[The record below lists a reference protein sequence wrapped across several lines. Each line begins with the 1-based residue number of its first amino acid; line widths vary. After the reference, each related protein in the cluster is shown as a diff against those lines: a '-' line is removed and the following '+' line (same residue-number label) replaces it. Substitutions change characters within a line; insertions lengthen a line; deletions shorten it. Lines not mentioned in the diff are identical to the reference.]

1 MVNLENV
8 IDKTGLLVLPRQ
20 QFLTKGDSQL
30 TRNYSLPVLVVEK
43 IIAQTVMNNGVSC
56 DCSCTPSSGGP
67 GLIATTQPVGRSV
80 IPNVM
85 KQVVKK
91 DEVVL

>member
-30 TRNYSLPVLVVEK
+30 VRNYSLPVLVVEK

-67 GLIATTQPVGRSV
+67 GFDCNNPAGGPKCDTECHETGC
-80 IPNVM
+80 
-85 KQVVKK
+85 
-91 DEVVL
+91 